1 MNTKIHANAARPDIE
16 VAETHLIG
24 EAVATRKRFRPQRS
38 DPLLAV
44 SRHHDGGR
52 GIVELDKLK
61 TLLRLAR
68 PAVIQALTIAAF
80 AGLRFGE
87 LRALDWKDVRLD
99 ERLILAPGSREIT
112 TNDRLVP
119 VPQNLDAW
127 LRPAAKAEGLVARNI
142 DLGAEVH
149 RIAVGI
155 GVERPFTALRWSFI
169 AYRGAVT
176 RDWNIVSIE
185 SGIPPLLLRLGWL
198 EMPDSESGHNWFNVS
213 PASLRA

>member
-1 MNTKIHANAARPDIE
+1 MKNSIHTALAQPETDAGKIDRNRSPTWQKAGKAHRILRPDE
-16 VAETHLIG
+16 
-24 EAVATRKRFRPQRS
+24 
-38 DPLLAV
+38 
-44 SRHHDGGR
+44 
-52 GIVELDKLK
+52 LK
-61 TLLRLAR
+61 TQLRLAR
-68 PAVIQALTIAAF
+68 PAVIPALAIAAF
-80 AGLRFGE
+80 AGLSFWE
-87 LRALDWKDVRLD
+87 LRTLDWKDVRLD

-149 RIAVGI
+149 RIAVAIGI
-155 GVERPFTALRWSFI
+155 ERPFTVLRWSFI

-176 RDWNIVSIE
+176 RDWNTVSIE

-198 EMPDSESGHNWFNVS
+198 KMPNPKNAHEWFNVF